1 MDQNISDNLPP
12 ASIPDHQLLRCIG
25 RGSYGAVWLAR
36 NSMGIYRAVKIV
48 YRKSFDDQ
56 RPFDRE
62 LSGIRKFE
70 PVSRSHQGF
79 VDVLHV
85 GINQQEG
92 YFYYVMELGDDRAS
106 GQNIDPDNYSPQ
118 TLDKQIAAHGK
129 LSAEQCIQL
138 GLALSQALFELHKQG
153 LVHRDVK
160 PANIIF
166 VNGIPKLAD
175 IGLVAGVDEAR
186 SYVGTE
192 GFIPPEGPGSPQAD
206 IYSLGKVLY
215 ETSTGKDRHDFP
227 ELPTLVG
234 SLPDHS
240 IFLELNEVIL
250 HACKNDLKQRY
261 KSAWDMHADLIVL
274 ANGKSVRRLKSLER
288 RLARFKRVTGITLL
302 ALAVL
307 AVASYQIYRERRIVL
322 DARQREIGAS
332 LANGNHAVESGNL
345 LGALPYFAGASR
357 QDPAHESEHRFRFNS
372 TLIQCP
378 KLTQLYFESGEILN
392 AALCPDGSQIVTAD
406 FSGNPQM
413 ITMRAGGTEMRSFGH
428 NSGPYGVDFSPDGK
442 LVAASYADGSVAVWD
457 AANLVEIWRQVQ
469 PSSVH
474 RVRFSPDGL
483 RIVTACDD
491 GVARIYKARTG
502 ELENIKL
509 VGHTQ
514 GLLFVAFSHDGKM
527 IVTTS
532 KDGTARLWDAIT
544 GKSIGK
550 PLVHTTWVNG
560 AGFSPDDKYLVTA
573 CSDARVRVWEVTN
586 QTRVF
591 LGFGHQSDV
600 ETAEYSPDGR
610 WILTASL
617 DGTARLWLADGLQPL
632 TPNSILR
639 HSAGVGDA
647 SFDRDGRRI
656 LTACVDGTVR
666 IWDLAGCA
674 VAPPPV
680 LRIFSQDGTRFLAT
694 TNNVIEVGNASSG
707 QLVSRIQLQDGV
719 LEKAMLNR
727 NGRFV
732 ISISTPHSRANETNQ
747 MLQVWDMDSGKAISS
762 PVPVPIPLA
771 GASISDDGRHLATFS
786 GKTVQ
791 LWDVAGG
798 IALKKTWEH
807 GQQVGSVLFSPNGN
821 LLAVLN
827 GNQADVWNTSSG
839 LAAYRPLTHPQGV
852 TAYYAEFSPDG
863 TWLATCCTDS
873 ELTRCYAQIWNALTG
888 RPNGPRLMH
897 GDGVL
902 HVSFSPD
909 GRRVATASEDSTAL
923 IWDVA
928 TGAKLTPAL
937 QHGDQIKTSTFNPSG
952 QWILTS
958 SSDNTARVWSAETG
972 NPLTPPLWHA
982 NRLAGAQFLADGRRA
997 VTTDQKGFTRVWDLP
1012 VNETLPLDDL
1022 QKLADLLSGNTP
1034 NPHGGGMASTRT
1046 ESLGSL
1052 WDQLRRKYP
1061 STFTTSTAEIEAWHQ
1076 FQAEQSEADKQWSAA
1091 IFHLNRLLRLRP
1103 NDSSLLE
1110 RIARANE
1117 NLKMDE

>member
-1 MDQNISDNLPP
+1 MDKNKSDKLPP

-70 PVSRSHQGF
+70 PVSRSHEGF

-85 GINQQEG
+85 GINRQDG

-106 GQNIDPDNYSPQ
+106 GQNIDPDNYSPR

-129 LSAEQCIQL
+129 LPAEQCVQL

-175 IGLVAGVDEAR
+175 IGLVAGIDEAR

-234 SLPDHS
+234 ALPDNDA
-240 IFLELNEVIL
+240 FLELNEVIL

-261 KSAWDMHADLIVL
+261 KSAWDMNADLVVL

-302 ALAVL
+302 ALGVIAAV
-307 AVASYQIYRERRIVL
+307 SYQIYRERRIVS

-332 LANGNHAVESGNL
+332 LADGNHAVESGNL
-345 LGALPYFAGASR
+345 LGALPYFADASR
-357 QDPAHESEHRFRFNS
+357 LDPARELEHRFQFNS

-378 KLTQLYFESGEILN
+378 KLTQLYFESGEVRN
-392 AALCPDGSQIVTAD
+392 GVFGPDGSKIVTAE
-406 FSGNPQM
+406 FSSNIRMFTLQGG
-413 ITMRAGGTEMRSFGH
+413 RAEMRSFGH
-428 NSGPYGVDFSPDGK
+428 NAGLYRVDLSSDGR
-442 LVAASYADGSVAVWD
+442 LVAGAYADGSVSVWD
-457 AANLVEIWRQVQ
+457 AANFVEIWRQVQ
-469 PSSVH
+469 PAFV
-474 RVRFSPDGL
+474 RRARFSPDGL

-491 GVARIYKARTG
+491 GVARIYKAQTG

-514 GLLFVAFSHDGKM
+514 GLLFAAFSHDGKM

-532 KDGTARLWDAIT
+532 QDGTAWLWDAIT
-544 GKSIGK
+544 GKPFGK
-550 PLVHTTWVNG
+550 PLSHPTWVNG

-573 CSDARVRVWEVTN
+573 CSDGRVRVWEVAS
-586 QTRVF
+586 QTRIF

-632 TPNSILR
+632 TPNSVLR
-639 HSAGVGDA
+639 HSAGVDHA
-647 SFDRDGRRI
+647 SFDHDGRRI
-656 LTACVDGTVR
+656 LTTCVDGTVR

-674 VAPPPV
+674 VAPFPV
-680 LRIFSQDGTRFLAT
+680 LRTFSQDGTRFLT
-694 TNNVIEVGNASSG
+694 TSNNVIEVGNASSG
-707 QLVSRIQLQDGV
+707 QLIARFLPQDAV
-719 LEKAMLNR
+719 LEKAILNR

-732 ISISTPHSRANETNQ
+732 VSISTLRTHATDTNQ
-747 MLQVWDMDSGKAISS
+747 LLQVWDVDSGKALS
-762 PVPVPIPLA
+762 PPMQVPIPLA
-771 GASISDDGRHLATFS
+771 GASVSDDGRLLAAFS

-791 LWDVAGG
+791 LWNVSGG
-798 IALKKTWEH
+798 MALKKTLEH
-807 GQQVGSVLFSPNGN
+807 GQQVGSTLFSPNGN

-839 LAAYRPLTHPQGV
+839 AAAYNPLVHIQQATV
-852 TAYYAEFSPDG
+852 INAEFSPDG
-863 TWLATCCTDS
+863 AWLATCCMDPQ
-873 ELTRCYAQIWNALTG
+873 LTRCYAQVWNAVTG
-888 RPNGPRLMH
+888 RPNRPRLMH

-909 GRRVATASEDSTAL
+909 GRRIATASEDSTAL
-923 IWDVA
+923 VWDVA

-937 QHGDQIKTSTFNPSG
+937 QHDDQVKTATFNPSG
-952 QWILTS
+952 KWILTA
-958 SSDNTARVWSAETG
+958 SSDNTARIWSAETG

-997 VTTDQKGFTRVWDLP
+997 VTTDQKGNTRVWELP
-1012 VNETLPLDDL
+1012 VNETMPLADL
-1022 QKLADLLSGNTP
+1022 QKLANLLSGNTL
-1034 NPHGGGMASTRT
+1034 NPHGGGMASPQT

-1052 WDQLRRKYP
+1052 GTNSAKNIPLPSPLPPLKSQPGTNSRPNKARRTRNGLPP
-1061 STFTTSTAEIEAWHQ
+1061 SSTSTGSC
-1076 FQAEQSEADKQWSAA
+1076 FFGPA
-1091 IFHLNRLLRLRP
+1091 IALSWNALRAQTK
-1103 NDSSLLE
+1103 
-1110 RIARANE
+1110 I
-1117 NLKMDE
+1117 